1 MRDHL
6 KTFRRP
12 KAAQCRSPGTRLTL
26 GTRLQRDERDG
37 PDAAYLSRC
46 GQRRLLQRA
55 PHPTPGTATL
65 RGGPQPRGTATQSP
79 SGRPAPRAW
88 PESKPA
94 DGRRPCS
101 LSQSQAEL
109 QGLPRLRFPQSA
121 DFEHGKCR
129 HVDKPLSL
137 RAVGQASTADR
148 NRRWG
153 HSEGRP
159 QRSPEHAA
167 AGLGLGSVDAGG
179 AGEGQEQ
186 RARPEGTGAG
196 RGKRHWTPE
205 GAGRSETSVTGGD
218 MQRTHG
224 PAAPAR
230 GPCQAVTGT
239 SRASITLLLVTARS
253 LASFSR

>member
-1 MRDHL
+1 M
-6 KTFRRP
+6 
-12 KAAQCRSPGTRLTL
+12 

-79 SGRPAPRAW
+79 SGRPAPRAR
-88 PESKPA
+88 PESEPA

-101 LSQSQAEL
+101 LSQCQAEL
-109 QGLPRLRFPQSA
+109 QGLPQLRFPQSA

-148 NRRWG
+148 NRHWG

-159 QRSPEHAA
+159 QRSPEHAV

-186 RARPEGTGAG
+186 RARPEGTGTV

-205 GAGRSETSVTGGD
+205 GAGRSRKVRNICHWRRHAKDTRARRARSRAVPGRYRHLTRLD
-218 MQRTHG
+218 YS
-224 PAAPAR
+224 PAR
-230 GPCQAVTGT
+230 NRPVAGLFLQVKKTRS
-239 SRASITLLLVTARS
+239 SRG
-253 LASFSR
+253 